1 MLQSFLVTL
10 GVVLAQTA
18 HTQLGGPTDTAAYF
32 TVVGPNI
39 GRTLQ
44 IAGALLHDRE
54 RLLRRGPHLHQER
67 VRCRR
72 HGAWPVR
79 QDRV

>member
-1 MLQSFLVTL
+1 MLKPSSPLLQPFLVTL
-10 GVVLAQTA
+10 GVLAQTS

-44 IAGALLHDRE
+44 IAGAYYT
-54 RLLRRGPHLHQER
+54 
-67 VRCRR
+67 
-72 HGAWPVR
+72 
-79 QDRV
+79 